1 MLLTCPCN
9 YEFDNKIQQTV
20 ICHLL
25 SDNVKLRF
33 FEQVVPAHED
43 ETERSFGFPLIM
55 RVL

>member
-9 YEFDNKIQQTV
+9 YEFGNKIQQTV

-33 FEQVVPAHED
+33 FEQVAPAHED
-43 ETERSFGFPLIM
+43 ETERSSSLGALS
-55 RVL
+55 V